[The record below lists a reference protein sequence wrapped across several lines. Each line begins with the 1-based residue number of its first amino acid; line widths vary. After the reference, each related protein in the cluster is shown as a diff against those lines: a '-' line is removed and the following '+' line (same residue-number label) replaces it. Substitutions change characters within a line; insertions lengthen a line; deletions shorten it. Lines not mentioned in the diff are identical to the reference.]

1 MRSRVLPAM
10 LTVALGV
17 GGGAVGAGVVQ
28 MAKPAVETKPA
39 YANPMNLPGQP
50 VAKGGEEIA
59 DLVDKVGPAVV
70 NIDTVSQR
78 QVPTMMMNPFN
89 FEDFFNGGPTYQR
102 RQQTIQQKGVGSGFI
117 VRENGLVVTNNHV
130 VAGATELYV
139 TLPDGRKF
147 KGKVMGTDPG
157 SDIALVKIDGKNLP
171 SLKLADPKS
180 LRVGQ
185 WTVAI
190 GSPLGLQHSVTAG
203 ILSAM
208 DREVSLNNRVGFLQT
223 SAPINPGNSGGPLL
237 NMQGEVIGVNTAVA
251 ARAQGIGFAVPVDT
265 VARVIPQLE
274 AKGKVERAWLGVGL
288 KDLPDDRQNM
298 FYPTDSGVIVA
309 QVDPNGPASKAGLI
323 EGDVVLQ
330 LNGKDIK
337 NAHELIVGVNN
348 LKVGDKVSLLV
359 SREGQKKTLQV
370 TLGQM
375 PQRLADASAQ
385 QQQQQA
391 PEEMPEDGQ

>member
-1 MRSRVLPAM
+1 MRSRVLPAV
-10 LTVALGV
+10 LTIALGV
-17 GGGAVGAGVVQ
+17 GGGAAGAGVVL
-28 MAKPAVETKPA
+28 MAQPAVETKPA
-39 YANPMNLPGQP
+39 YANPVTATQP
-50 VAKGGEEIA
+50 LAKGGEEIA

-70 NIDTVSQR
+70 NIDTVSKR
-78 QVPTMMMNPFN
+78 QVPMMQMNPFN
-89 FEDFFNGGPTYQR
+89 MEDFFNGGPGFQR

-117 VRENGLVVTNNHV
+117 VRDNGLVVTNNHV

-147 KGKVMGTDPG
+147 KGKLVGTDPG
-157 SDIALVKIDGKNLP
+157 SDLALVKIEGKDLP
-171 SLKLADPKS
+171 ALKLADPKS

-274 AKGKVERAWLGVGL
+274 SKGKVERAWLGVGL
-288 KDLPDDRQNM
+288 RDLPDERQNM

-309 QVDPNGPASKAGLI
+309 QVDPNGPSAKAGLM

-330 LNGKDIK
+330 LNGKAVK
-337 NAHELIVGVNN
+337 NAHDLIMGVNN
-348 LKVGDKVSLLV
+348 LKVGEKVSLLV
-359 SREGQKKTLQV
+359 SREGQKKTIQV

-375 PQRLADASAQ
+375 PQRLADASNQ
-385 QQQQQA
+385 Q
-391 PEEMPEDGQ
+391 PMPEDGE

>member
-10 LTVALGV
+10 LSLALGV
-17 GGGAVGAGVVQ
+17 GGGAVGAGAVL
-28 MAKPAVETKPA
+28 MARPAVETMPA
-39 YANPMNLPGQP
+39 YANPAPIAPG

-59 DLVDKVGPAVV
+59 DLVDRVGPAVV
-70 NIDTVSQR
+70 NIDTVSRR
-78 QVPTMMMNPFN
+78 QVPTMQMNPFSL
-89 FEDFFNGGPTYQR
+89 EDFFNGGPTFQR

-117 VRENGLVVTNNHV
+117 VRDNGLIVTNNHV
-130 VAGATELYV
+130 VAGASELYV

-147 KGKVMGTDPG
+147 KGKLVGTDPG
-157 SDIALVKIDGKNLP
+157 TDLALVKIDGKDLP

-190 GSPLGLQHSVTAG
+190 GSPLGLQHTVTAG

-237 NMQGEVIGVNTAVA
+237 NMRGEVIGVNTAVA

-265 VARVIPQLE
+265 VSRVIPQLE
-274 AKGKVERAWLGVGL
+274 SKGRVDRAWLGVGL
-288 KDLPDDRQNM
+288 RDLPEDRQSM
-298 FYPTDSGVIVA
+298 FFPADAGVIVA
-309 QVDPNGPASKAGLI
+309 QVDPRGPSAKAGLK
-323 EGDVVLQ
+323 EGDVVLE
-330 LNGKDIK
+330 LNGKGVK
-337 NAHELIVGVNN
+337 NAHELIIAVNT
-348 LKVGDKVSLLV
+348 LKVGDKVALLV
-359 SREGQKKTLQV
+359 SREGQKKNLQV

-375 PQRLADASAQ
+375 PQRLADASNQEA
-385 QQQQQA
+385 
-391 PEEMPEDGQ
+391 MPQEDE